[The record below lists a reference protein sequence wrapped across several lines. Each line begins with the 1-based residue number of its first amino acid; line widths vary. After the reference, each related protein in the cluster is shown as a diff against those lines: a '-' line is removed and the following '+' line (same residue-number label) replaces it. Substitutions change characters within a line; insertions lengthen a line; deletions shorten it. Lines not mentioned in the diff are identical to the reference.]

1 MKNGIILEQYED
13 EDEYEI
19 QEEKQRQERKEYLRR
34 MQQMIFDETH
44 YDIAL
49 QQNTESQIIQEY
61 LIDLD
66 NEFYIDYTHQ
76 LPAPSSQIKLR
87 PMNELQLA
95 YIYVDDFPFLKMRR
109 LLMIIFQSVR
119 YLMKYLI
126 NLKFF
131 QLILMVIII
140 LNSLCLALEVDQ
152 YEIIFIICYSVEAIF
167 KMLALGL
174 YSKRDSYFRDFWN
187 VIDFVILVFQYLPYF
202 VNIQFNFNALRTIR
216 ILRSLDAGQ
225 SIPALKVILTSLFQ
239 SVYQLKDA
247 LIVLVFSYSI
257 FAIVALLLFSGGL
270 KRRCVNLETGIPRNN
285 EVCSECQGEFECV
298 KQIANPF
305 NSLIN
310 FDTFG
315 WSLIQVFICTLLE
328 SWSQILDYT
337 VAAYNEA
344 VYIYFF
350 MVVMVG
356 GFFLVN
362 LTLAIIKLNF
372 SNNQKFVIPPV
383 IEESYDY
390 WELRIMGI
398 YEPAKLQI
406 QAALR
411 RKSDAQF
418 TFRERSQRTQTRR
431 KLRITKYPSQ
441 IQNLSLK
448 IHPIKFANNFS
459 TPFVKQDKKFMGIYG
474 MGKKLQPIIG
484 GVTPSK
490 NARNK
495 LNFNQEQP
503 GQSILQSPID
513 QNISF
518 SYNLSPNNKLG
529 NMLFSQ
535 SNRTLLNNQT
545 KQLSSKSI
553 LNNNKSPNNR
563 SRIISPQNQRN
574 HNELNNGS
582 PKSQFSKQIVKRAVR
597 PSISESDQILVNDLK
612 MIGQPQSKKTIT
624 TPKNTEEQLLDF
636 LSQAQNNNN
645 ILTNEN
651 QSNGLLTPN
660 NQLNLQNPT
669 FNRANLQHGTYA
681 PKTSHQIQML
691 QDVKQRSFNV
701 RNKQIDQVKNDVSI
715 LDKSENSI
723 INSIPSEQVDQELMD
738 LGILE
743 INNIKK
749 QKPEM
754 QQNSS
759 FKMNYIRRK
768 KPRLTRKTLRKSTY
782 LSKTFNSANDDR
794 FQQLKIK
801 LFKTKFYKEVPYLP
815 YTSNSEL
822 DVLEVQQ
829 MKKIQQNLKNNE
841 EINRKLKKQVKYVFS
856 NQQTQ
861 LTNLKS
867 TSKLQPSS
875 TQIKSTNAKRSQK
888 QVKFQ
893 DQEEQQQYK
902 KLILHDVQLNFQEA
916 QLLMRK
922 EVQAVDLEQYG
933 QVEIQ
938 YDLKEQLRYLNYEQI
953 TITTSTNYS
962 EYVKFMSEASSKLE
976 IVQQSSIEDV
986 LPMSDYVDDQTI
998 SIMNQIMLALNYTIN
1013 IYEIWLPGISGIF
1026 KVFRVKLQNLIQSE
1040 YFNRLINFCV
1050 ACNTIVL
1057 ALDGL
1062 VTNDK
1067 LLSDLN
1073 LAFTIIFIIELGFK
1087 LIGLGVKGY
1096 VQDKFN
1102 LFDAL
1107 IVGISLYEVI
1117 INQENGGKSGFSAL
1131 RSLRIFRALRVL
1143 RISKLIRSLKFMGFL
1158 LKVLGNA
1165 FEQILWMFIL
1175 MLFFLYTFT
1184 ILGFSLFQGEISDEN
1199 YRYTFNSF
1207 IISFETVFQLFT
1219 ISNWSDVL
1227 YSLFL
1232 SNANNIVVFLYLV
1245 LWIAIGNYIFLN
1257 LFLAVLLDNFEA
1269 EYRRDKNQID
1279 NNIIIGRDQIF
1290 ESAISSKP
1298 QGSRKSSKSSLQD
1311 DVEEY
1316 QKLQTQRF
1324 IYFSERGIAEFAL
1337 MVLSQESAFRKMCY
1351 RAVKDKIFD
1360 IIILI
1365 LILISS
1371 AKLILDTYTLGNS
1384 YDVVSYWLDF
1394 SMVIL
1399 FGCEALLKIIAFG
1412 FIGDD
1417 LSYLRNS
1424 WNALDFIILIGSI
1437 VDISVAAIDLSY
1449 LKILRLFRTLRPLRF
1464 VSHNRSMKII
1474 VSALLQSADGILNV
1488 AIVIIL
1494 VWMMFA
1500 IIGINF
1506 AKGKLYYCDMGDG
1519 AMHYVTKAECEGV
1532 WRIYDSNFENIFSG
1546 MLTLFCLST
1555 LLDWPDQ
1562 LLYFKD
1568 GTENGLVKDS
1578 SPEFFL
1584 FFLAFILIGSILLN
1598 NLFIGVILVNFHIAE
1613 EKARDSSLTQ
1623 DQIQWIDTQKLII
1636 EAKPDLSLYYMPKNR
1651 IQAFLFRIVKARNF
1665 DLIISLFIIINIVV
1679 TGMYM
1684 DDGDLEYLYVID
1696 QINFAISIIF
1706 CFEAIIKII
1715 TFGPLAYFK
1724 VNWNQFDFVIVVI
1737 SIIDFATN
1745 ESGLSIGKGFRIL
1758 RAVRLLRLVKQFK
1771 GLKKLIDTAV
1781 FSIPAIINAA
1791 ALYFLIHS
1799 IFSVL
1804 GVFLFSDIKEG
1815 KIISDTNNFQDF
1827 HHSFILLFLSQTGLD
1842 WNRIMYDTMNNGSQ
1856 YNALFWVVF
1865 ILIQNFVML
1874 NLFILI
1880 VLDQYDVNYFH
1891 EDNPLNRFDE
1901 YQNKTLDVWTRFS
1914 QDGAIINQNKLTD
1927 LILALPKPLGLD
1939 IVKSTQKGVEDWKHI
1954 NPQHTQDEVSQLK
1967 FTIQA
1972 DLIRNALFKIMD
1984 MQLKCDS
1991 LGNIPY
1997 NLVLFAVM
2005 KEAYLEKL
2013 EINLTEEGGRKL
2025 VMKEMETRSEIEEEY
2040 GMSLDQDV
2048 NPLVSYLY
2056 AQTCFKAMQRFVEI
2070 SKNKV
2075 QDDGVSFLAKTDSSI
2090 DFEEYLDNDLSR
2102 DDYEK
2107 PDYEEVYFVEIPM
2120 NNKIYNGEQ
2129 YKVQIAQD
2137 QSSQDQESNEQPIDD
2152 ENNVEE
2158 LEEYKL
2164 QIVDFNKYLGDQD

>member
-34 MQQMIFDETH
+34 MQQLIFDETY
-44 YDIAL
+44 YDMTL
-49 QQNTESQIIQEY
+49 QQNTESQITYEY

-66 NEFYIDYTHQ
+66 NEFYIDYTHYI
-76 LPAPSSQIKLR
+76 PAPSSQIKLR

-95 YIYVDDFPFLKMRR
+95 YIYVDEYPLLKLRR
-109 LLMIIFQSVR
+109 MLMIKFQSIR

-126 NLKFF
+126 NLKTF
-131 QLILMVIII
+131 QLILMVTII
-140 LNSLCLALEVDQ
+140 LNSLCLALEQDQ
-152 YEIIFIICYSVEAIF
+152 YEIIFIICYSAEAIF

-174 YSKRDSYFRDFWN
+174 YMKRDAYFRDFWN
-187 VIDFVILVFQYLPYF
+187 VIDFLILVFQYLPYF
-202 VNIQFNFNALRTIR
+202 VNIKFNFNALRTIR

-257 FAIVALLLFSGGL
+257 FAIVALLLFGGGL
-270 KRRCVNLETGIPRNN
+270 KRRCVNLETGIPKND
-285 EVCSECQGEFECV
+285 EVCSQCIGEFDCV

-305 NSLIN
+305 NDLIN

-337 VAAYNEA
+337 IAAYNEA

-372 SNNQKFVIPPV
+372 SNNQKQIISP
-383 IEESYDY
+383 ILEESYDY

-398 YEPAKLQI
+398 YEPSKLQA
-406 QAALR
+406 QAAIR

-418 TFRERSQRTQTRR
+418 TFRERSQRIQTKIKHRT
-431 KLRITKYPSQ
+431 TKYPSQ
-441 IQNLSLK
+441 AQSSNLK
-448 IHPIKFANNFS
+448 IHPIKFADNFS
-459 TPFVKQDKKFMGIYG
+459 SPFTKQDKKFMGIYG

-484 GVTPSK
+484 GVTPS
-490 NARNK
+490 NQNNHK
-495 LNFNQEQP
+495 LNINQEQR
-503 GQSILQSPID
+503 GYSILQSPID

-518 SYNLSPNNKLG
+518 SYNISPDNKLG
-529 NMLFSQ
+529 NIFFSQ
-535 SNRTLLNNQT
+535 SNRSLLKDNQIR
-545 KQLSSKSI
+545 QLSSKSI
-553 LNNNKSPNNR
+553 LNNNNKSPNNR
-563 SRIISPQNQRN
+563 SRNTTPQNQRN
-574 HNELNNGS
+574 DLNVGS
-582 PKSQFSKQIVKRAVR
+582 PKSQFSKQIVRKVR
-597 PSISESDQILVNDLK
+597 PSISESDQMLVNDLK
-612 MIGQPQSKKTIT
+612 IIGQHQSKKTIT
-624 TPKNTEEQLLDF
+624 TPKDTDEQLLDF
-636 LSQAQNNNN
+636 YSQAHNNV
-645 ILTNEN
+645 LTNEN

-660 NQLNLQNPT
+660 NQLSQLNPT
-669 FNRANLQHGTYA
+669 AFNRTLMQHGTYA
-681 PKTSHQIQML
+681 PRTSQQIQML

-701 RNKQIDQVKNDVSI
+701 KNRQLEMVKNDVSI

-723 INSIPSEQVDQELMD
+723 INSIPSEIVEQELMD
-738 LGILE
+738 LGILDFNLMKKSKSE
-743 INNIKK
+743 MPVNPFSKIN
-749 QKPEM
+749 
-754 QQNSS
+754 
-759 FKMNYIRRK
+759 FVRRK
-768 KPRLTRKTLRKSTY
+768 KPRFTRKTMKKSTY

-794 FQQLKIK
+794 YQQLKIK
-801 LFKTKFYKEVPYLP
+801 LFKTKFHKEVSFQPYN
-815 YTSNSEL
+815 SNSEL

-829 MKKIQQNLKNNE
+829 MNKIQQNIKNNE
-841 EINRKLKKQVKYVFS
+841 EINRKIRKQVKYVFS

-861 LTNLKS
+861 FFQDRSSSKIHPS
-867 TSKLQPSS
+867 TV
-875 TQIKSTNAKRSQK
+875 QIKSTTAKRSQK

-902 KLILHDVQLNFQEA
+902 KMIQHEQKLTFQEA
-916 QLLMRK
+916 QLLIRK

-938 YDLKEQLRYLNYEQI
+938 YDLKEQLRYLNYDQI
-953 TITTSTNYS
+953 TITTSTNYQ
-962 EYVKFMSEASSKLE
+962 EYVKLMSEASSQQE

-986 LPMSDYVDDQTI
+986 LLMSDYIDSQTVALMNK
-998 SIMNQIMLALNYTIN
+998 IMQALNYTLN
-1013 IYEIWLPGISGIF
+1013 IYEIWLPGVSGII
-1026 KVFRVKLQNLIQSE
+1026 KVIRVKLLNLIQSE
-1040 YFNRLINFCV
+1040 YFNRSINLCV
-1050 ACNTIVL
+1050 AFNTIVL

-1062 VTNDK
+1062 VTNDN
-1067 LLSDLN
+1067 LLSNFN
-1073 LAFTIIFIIELGFK
+1073 LAFTIIFIIELGLK
-1087 LIGLGVKGY
+1087 LIGLGIKQY
-1096 VQDKFN
+1096 LKDKFN
-1102 LFDAL
+1102 IFDAF

-1117 INQENGGKSGFSAL
+1117 INQEGGGKSGFSAL

-1184 ILGFSLFQGEISDEN
+1184 ILGFSLFQGQISDQD

-1232 SNANNIVVFLYLV
+1232 SDANNIVVFLYLV
-1245 LWIAIGNYIFLN
+1245 IWIAIGNYVFLN

-1269 EYRRDKNQID
+1269 EYRRDKDQID

-1298 QGSRKSSKSSLQD
+1298 QASRKSSKSSIQD

-1324 IYFSERGIAEFAL
+1324 IYFSEKGIGEYAL
-1337 MVLSQESAFRKMCY
+1337 MVFSQESTFRKLCY

-1360 IIILI
+1360 LFILI

-1371 AKLILDTYTLGNS
+1371 AKLILDTYTLGDS
-1384 YDVVSYWLDF
+1384 YDIVSYWLDF

-1399 FGCEALLKIIAFG
+1399 FGSEAVLKIIAFG
-1412 FIGDD
+1412 FIGDE

-1519 AMHYVTKAECEGV
+1519 VMHYVTKEQCEGA

-1584 FFLAFILIGSILLN
+1584 FFLTFILIGSILLN

-1636 EAKPDLSLYYMPKNR
+1636 ESKPDLSLYYMPKNK
-1651 IQAFLFRIVKARNF
+1651 IQAFFFKIVKAKKF
-1665 DLIISLFIIINIVV
+1665 DVIISVFIIINIVV

-1684 DDGDLEYLYVID
+1684 DDANLEYLYAID

-1706 CFEAIIKII
+1706 CLEATLKIL

-1737 SIIDFATN
+1737 SIIDYVTN

-1758 RAVRLLRLVKQFK
+1758 RAIRLLRLVKQFK

-1804 GVFLFSDIKEG
+1804 GVFLFSDIRSG
-1815 KIISDTNNFQDF
+1815 KIISDTNNFSDF

-1842 WNRIMYDTMNNGSQ
+1842 WNRIMYDTMNNGSNF
-1856 YNALFWVVF
+1856 NALFWVVF

-1880 VLDQYDVNYFH
+1880 VLDQYDINYFH

-1901 YQNKTLDVWTRFS
+1901 YQNKMLDVWTRFS
-1914 QDGAIINQNKLTD
+1914 SDGAIISQNKLTD
-1927 LILALPKPLGLD
+1927 LVLQLPKPLGLD
-1939 IVKSTQKGVEDWKHI
+1939 INKSMQKGVEDWKNI
-1954 NPQHTQDEVSQLK
+1954 NPQHTQEEINQLK
-1967 FTIQA
+1967 FNIQA
-1972 DLIRNALFKIMD
+1972 DLIRNTLFKIMD
-1984 MQLKCDS
+1984 MQLKCDTQ
-1991 LGNIPY
+1991 GNIPY
-1997 NLVLFAVM
+1997 NLVLFAVI

-2025 VMKEMETRSEIEEEY
+2025 MMKEMETRSEIEEDY
-2040 GMSLDQDV
+2040 GVDLDQDV

-2056 AQTCFKAMQRFVEI
+2056 AQTCFRAMQRFVEI
-2070 SKNKV
+2070 SKNKLI
-2075 QDDGVSFLAKTDSSI
+2075 DNGISFLAKTDSSL
-2090 DFEEYLDNDLSR
+2090 DFEEYLDNDLSK
-2102 DDYEK
+2102 DEYEK
-2107 PDYEEVYFVEIPM
+2107 PDYEEVYFVEIPV

-2129 YKVQIAQD
+2129 YKVQIAQEE
-2137 QSSQDQESNEQPIDD
+2137 QSRDEISSKQVIDD
-2152 ENNVEE
+2152 QNDAEEVED
-2158 LEEYKL
+2158 YKL
-2164 QIVDFNKYLGDQD
+2164 QIIDFNKYLGD

>member
-34 MQQMIFDETH
+34 MQQLIFDGTN
-44 YDIAL
+44 YDIAT
-49 QQNTESQIIQEY
+49 QQNTESEIVYEY

-76 LPAPSSQIKLR
+76 LPMPSSQIKLR

-95 YIYVDDFPFLKMRR
+95 YIYVDDYPFLKIRR
-109 LLMIIFQSVR
+109 LLMITFQSIR

-126 NLKFF
+126 NLKIF

-140 LNSLCLALEVDQ
+140 LNSLCLALEEDQ
-152 YEIIFIICYSVEAIF
+152 YEIIFIICYSIEAIF

-187 VIDFVILVFQYLPYF
+187 VIDFIILIFQYLPYF

-270 KRRCVNLETGIPRNN
+270 KRRCVNLETGIPRND
-285 EVCSECQGEFECV
+285 EVCSVCAGEFDCV

-305 NSLIN
+305 KDLIN

-337 VAAYNEA
+337 VIAYNEA

-372 SNNQKFVIPPV
+372 SNNQKSIIPPI

-398 YEPAKLQI
+398 YEPIKLQT
-406 QAALR
+406 QAAMR
-411 RKSDAQF
+411 RKSDAQY
-418 TFRERSQRTQTRR
+418 TFRERSQRSQTKIKHRT
-431 KLRITKYPSQ
+431 TKYPSQ
-441 IQNLSLK
+441 IQNPNLK

-459 TPFVKQDKKFMGIYG
+459 TTFMKQDKKFMGIYG

-490 NARNK
+490 QTRNK
-495 LNFNQEQP
+495 INVNYEQP
-503 GQSILQSPID
+503 GYSILQSPID

-518 SYNLSPNNKLG
+518 SYNISPTNKLG

-535 SNRTLLNNQT
+535 SNRSLLNNQT

-553 LNNNKSPNNR
+553 LNNNNKSPNNH
-563 SRIISPQNQRN
+563 SRNVTPQNQRN
-574 HNELNNGS
+574 LNELNNGS
-582 PKSQFSKQIVKRAVR
+582 PKSQFSKKILQRVR

-612 MIGQPQSKKTIT
+612 MIGQHQSKKTIT
-624 TPKNTEEQLLDF
+624 TPKGSDEQLIDF
-636 LSQAQNNNN
+636 LSQAHNNN

-660 NQLNLQNPT
+660 NQFSQLNPT
-669 FNRANLQHGTYA
+669 FNRIPIQHGTYA
-681 PKTSHQIQML
+681 PRTSQQIQML
-691 QDVKQRSFNV
+691 QEVKQRSFNV
-701 RNKQIDQVKNDVSI
+701 KNKQIDNVKNEVSI

-743 INNIKK
+743 LNVIKK
-749 QKPEM
+749 SKSDM
-754 QQNSS
+754 QQNPLSKLN
-759 FKMNYIRRK
+759 FIRRK
-768 KPRLTRKTLRKSTY
+768 KPRFTRKTMKKSTY
-782 LSKTFNSANDDR
+782 LSKTFNQANDDR
-794 FQQLKIK
+794 YQQLKIK
-801 LFKTKFYKEVPYLP
+801 LFKTKFYKEVPYLA
-815 YTSNSEL
+815 YNSNSEL
-822 DVLEVQQ
+822 DVLQVQQ
-829 MKKIQQNLKNNE
+829 MQKIQQNLKNNE
-841 EINRKLKKQVKYVFS
+841 EINRKIKKQVKYVFS

-861 LTNLKS
+861 LINQKS
-867 TSKLQPSS
+867 TSKIQPSS
-875 TQIKSTNAKRSQK
+875 IQIKSTSVKRSQK

-916 QLLMRK
+916 QLLIRK

-933 QVEIQ
+933 QVEVQ
-938 YDLKEQLRYLNYEQI
+938 YDLKEQLRYLNYDQI
-953 TITTSTNYS
+953 TITTSTNYQD
-962 EYVKFMSEASSKLE
+962 YVRMMSDASSQQE

-998 SIMNQIMLALNYTIN
+998 ELMNKIMLALNYTIN
-1013 IYEIWLPGISGIF
+1013 IYEIWLPGISGII
-1026 KVFRVKLQNLIQSE
+1026 KVFRVKLLNLISSE
-1040 YFNRLINFCV
+1040 YFNRLINMCV
-1050 ACNTIVL
+1050 TFNTIVL

-1062 VTNDK
+1062 VTDDK
-1067 LLSDLN
+1067 LLSDFN

-1087 LIGLGVKGY
+1087 LIGLGIKRY
-1096 VQDKFN
+1096 IQDKFN
-1102 LFDAL
+1102 IFDAF

-1117 INQENGGKSGFSAL
+1117 MNQENGGKSGFSAL

-1184 ILGFSLFQGEISDEN
+1184 ILGFSLFQGQISDKN

-1232 SNANNIVVFLYLV
+1232 SDANNIVVFLYLV
-1245 LWIAIGNYIFLN
+1245 IWIAIGNYIFLN
-1257 LFLAVLLDNFEA
+1257 LFMAVLLDNFEA

-1290 ESAISSKP
+1290 ESALSSKP

-1316 QKLQTQRF
+1316 QKLQTQKF
-1324 IYFSERGIAEFAL
+1324 IYFQERGIGEYAL
-1337 MVLSQESAFRKMCY
+1337 MIFSQESTFRKMCY

-1360 IIILI
+1360 IFILI

-1399 FGCEALLKIIAFG
+1399 FGSEALLKIIAFG
-1412 FIGDD
+1412 FIGDE

-1437 VDISVAAIDLSY
+1437 VDVSVAAIDLSY

-1506 AKGKLYYCDMGDG
+1506 AKGKLYYCDMQDG
-1519 AMHYVTKAECEGV
+1519 IMHYVNKEECEGI

-1568 GTENGLVKDS
+1568 GTENGLVKNN

-1651 IQAFLFRIVKARNF
+1651 IQAFLFRVVKAKKF
-1665 DLIISLFIIINIVV
+1665 DLIISFFIIINIVV

-1684 DDGDLEYLYVID
+1684 DDANFEYLYVID

-1724 VNWNQFDFVIVVI
+1724 VNWNQFDFVIVLI
-1737 SIIDFATN
+1737 SIIDFVTN

-1758 RAVRLLRLVKQFK
+1758 RAIRLLRLVKQFK

-1804 GVFLFSDIKEG
+1804 GVFLFSEIKQG

-1842 WNRIMYDTMNNGSQ
+1842 WNRIMYDTMNYGSY

-1880 VLDQYDVNYFH
+1880 VLDQYDINYFH

-1914 QDGAIINQNKLTD
+1914 QDGTIINQNKLTD
-1927 LILALPKPLGLD
+1927 LILSLPKPLGLD
-1939 IVKSTQKGVEDWKHI
+1939 ILKSMQKGIEDWKHI
-1954 NPQHTQDEVSQLK
+1954 NPQHTQEEVNQLK
-1967 FTIQA
+1967 FNIKA
-1972 DLIRNALFKIMD
+1972 DLIKNALFKIMD
-1984 MQLKCDS
+1984 MQLKCD
-1991 LGNIPY
+1991 LQGNIPY
-1997 NLVLFAVM
+1997 NLVLFSVI

-2025 VMKEMETRSEIEEEY
+2025 AMKEMETRSEIEEEY
-2040 GMSLDQDV
+2040 GTDLDQDV

-2056 AQTCFKAMQRFVEI
+2056 AQTCFRAMQRYVEI
-2070 SKNKV
+2070 SKNKIF
-2075 QDDGVSFLAKTDSSI
+2075 DGGISFLAKTDSSI

-2102 DDYEK
+2102 DEYEK

-2129 YKVQIAQD
+2129 YKVQIAQE
-2137 QSSQDQESNEQPIDD
+2137 ESNMDEESNNQPIDD
-2152 ENNVEE
+2152 ENNIEE

-2164 QIVDFNKYLGDQD
+2164 QIIDFNKYLGD

>member
-34 MQQMIFDETH
+34 MQQLILDETN
-44 YDIAL
+44 YDIAI
-49 QQNTESQIIQEY
+49 QQNTESQITYEY

-76 LPAPSSQIKLR
+76 IPAPSSQIKLR

-95 YIYVDDFPFLKMRR
+95 YIYVDEYPLLKMRR
-109 LLMIIFQSVR
+109 VLMIIFQSIR
-119 YLMKYLI
+119 QLMKYLI
-126 NLKFF
+126 NLKTF
-131 QLILMVIII
+131 QLILMITII
-140 LNSLCLALEVDQ
+140 LNSLCLALEQDQ
-152 YEIIFIICYSVEAIF
+152 YEIIFIILYSLEAIF

-174 YSKRDSYFRDFWN
+174 YMKRDSYFRDFWN
-187 VIDFVILVFQYLPYF
+187 VIDFLILVFQYLPYF
-202 VNIQFNFNALRTIR
+202 VNIKFNFNALRTIR

-257 FAIVALLLFSGGL
+257 FAIVALLLFGGGL
-270 KRRCVNLETGIPRNN
+270 KRRCVNLQTGIPKNDQ
-285 EVCSECQGEFECV
+285 VCSECQGDFDCV

-305 NSLIN
+305 NDLIN

-337 VAAYNEA
+337 IAAYNES
-344 VYIYFF
+344 VYVYFF

-372 SNNQKFVIPPV
+372 SNNQKIIIPPV

-398 YEPAKLQI
+398 YEPSKLQTQTLI
-406 QAALR
+406 R

-418 TFRERSQRTQTRR
+418 TFRERSQRQQTKIKHRT
-431 KLRITKYPSQ
+431 TKYPSQ
-441 IQNLSLK
+441 TQNSNLK

-459 TPFVKQDKKFMGIYG
+459 TPFMKQDKKFMGIYG

-484 GVTPSK
+484 GVTPS
-490 NARNK
+490 NK
-495 LNFNQEQP
+495 SKINLNVNYEQQ
-503 GQSILQSPID
+503 GYSFLQSPID

-518 SYNLSPNNKLG
+518 SYNISPDNKLS
-529 NMLFSQ
+529 NMFFSQ
-535 SNRTLLNNQT
+535 SNRSLLKDNQT
-545 KQLSSKSI
+545 RQLSSKSI
-553 LNNNKSPNNR
+553 LNINNKSPNNR
-563 SRIISPQNQRN
+563 SRNITPQNQRN
-574 HNELNNGS
+574 LNELNIGS
-582 PKSQFSKQIVKRAVR
+582 PKSQFSKKIVHRVR

-612 MIGQPQSKKTIT
+612 IIGQHQSKKTIT
-624 TPKNTEEQLLDF
+624 TPKDTDEQLQDF
-636 LSQAQNNNN
+636 FSQAHNN
-645 ILTNEN
+645 IPSNEN

-660 NQLNLQNPT
+660 NQMSQLNSK
-669 FNRANLQHGTYA
+669 FNRNLMQHGTYA
-681 PKTSHQIQML
+681 PRTSQQIQML
-691 QDVKQRSFNV
+691 QDVKQRSFNIK
-701 RNKQIDQVKNDVSI
+701 NKQIEIIKNDVSI

-723 INSIPSEQVDQELMD
+723 INSIPSEQVEQELMD

-743 INNIKK
+743 LNIMKK
-749 QKPEM
+749 SKSDVL
-754 QQNSS
+754 QNPLS
-759 FKMNYIRRK
+759 KVNLVRRK
-768 KPRLTRKTLRKSTY
+768 KPRFTRKTMKKSTY
-782 LSKTFNSANDDR
+782 LSKTFNQANDDR
-794 FQQLKIK
+794 YQQLKIK
-801 LFKTKFYKEVPYLP
+801 LFKTKFHKEVPYLI
-815 YTSNSEL
+815 YNSNSEL

-829 MKKIQQNLKNNE
+829 MKKIQQNIKNNE
-841 EINRKLKKQVKYVFS
+841 EINRKIKKQVQYVFS

-861 LTNLKS
+861 LVNNRSNSKIQPSTTQMKS
-867 TSKLQPSS
+867 T
-875 TQIKSTNAKRSQK
+875 TAKRSQK

-902 KLILHDVQLNFQEA
+902 KLILHEQKLNFQEA
-916 QLLMRK
+916 QLLIRK

-938 YDLKEQLRYLNYEQI
+938 YDLKEQLRYLNYDQI
-953 TITTSTNYS
+953 TITTSTNYQD
-962 EYVKFMSEASSKLE
+962 YVKLMSEASSQQE

-986 LPMSDYVDDQTI
+986 LLMSDYIDEQTI
-998 SIMNQIMLALNYTIN
+998 TLMNKIMQALNYTIN
-1013 IYEIWLPGISGIF
+1013 VYEIWLPGVSGII
-1026 KVFRVKLQNLIQSE
+1026 KVIRVKLLNLIQSE
-1040 YFNRLINFCV
+1040 YFNRSINLCV
-1050 ACNTIVL
+1050 AFNTIIL
-1057 ALDGL
+1057 ALEGL
-1062 VTNDK
+1062 VTDND
-1067 LLSDLN
+1067 LLSNFN
-1073 LAFTIIFIIELGFK
+1073 LAFTIIFIIELGLK
-1087 LIGLGVKGY
+1087 LIGLGVKRY

-1102 LFDAL
+1102 IFDAF

-1184 ILGFSLFQGEISDEN
+1184 ILGFSLFQGYISDQN

-1232 SNANNIVVFLYLV
+1232 SDANNIVVFLYLV
-1245 LWIAIGNYIFLN
+1245 IWIAIGNYVFLN
-1257 LFLAVLLDNFEA
+1257 LFLAVLLDNFET

-1290 ESAISSKP
+1290 ESAITSKP
-1298 QGSRKSSKSSLQD
+1298 QASRKSSKSSIQD

-1324 IYFSERGIAEFAL
+1324 IYFSEKGLGEYAL
-1337 MVLSQESAFRKMCY
+1337 MIFSQESTFRKFCY

-1360 IIILI
+1360 IFILI

-1371 AKLILDTYTLGNS
+1371 AKLILDTYTLGDS
-1384 YDVVSYWLDF
+1384 YNVVSYWLDF

-1399 FGCEALLKIIAFG
+1399 FGSEAVLKIIAFG
-1412 FIGDD
+1412 FIGDE

-1437 VDISVAAIDLSY
+1437 IDISVAAIDLSY

-1506 AKGKLYYCDMGDG
+1506 AKGKLYHCDMGDG
-1519 AMHYVTKAECEGV
+1519 VMYYVTKEECEGV
-1532 WRIYDSNFENIFSG
+1532 WRIYDSNFENIFQG

-1636 EAKPDLSLYYMPKNR
+1636 ESKPDLSLYYMPKNR
-1651 IQAFLFRIVKARNF
+1651 IQALLFRIVKAKKF
-1665 DLIISLFIIINIVV
+1665 DIIISIFIIINIVV

-1684 DDGDLEYLYVID
+1684 DDANLEYLYAID

-1706 CFEAIIKII
+1706 CLEAILKIL
-1715 TFGPLAYFK
+1715 TFGPIAYFK
-1724 VNWNQFDFVIVVI
+1724 VNWNQFDFIIVVI
-1737 SIIDFATN
+1737 SIIDFVTN

-1758 RAVRLLRLVKQFK
+1758 RAIRLLRLVKQFK

-1804 GVFLFSDIKEG
+1804 GVFLFSDIKQG
-1815 KIISDTNNFQDF
+1815 KIISDTNNFSDF

-1842 WNRIMYDTMNNGSQ
+1842 WNRIMYDTMNNGSN

-1880 VLDQYDVNYFH
+1880 VLDQYDINYFH
-1891 EDNPLNRFDE
+1891 EDNPLNRFGE
-1901 YQNKTLDVWTRFS
+1901 YQNKMLDVWTRFS
-1914 QDGAIINQNKLTD
+1914 SDGSVINQNKLTD
-1927 LILALPKPLGLD
+1927 LILQLPKPLGLD
-1939 IVKSTQKGVEDWKHI
+1939 ITKSMQKGIEDWKHI
-1954 NPQHTQDEVSQLK
+1954 NPQHTQEEVNQLK
-1967 FTIQA
+1967 FNIKA

-1984 MQLKCDS
+1984 MQLKCDTQ
-1991 LGNIPY
+1991 GNIPY
-1997 NLVLFAVM
+1997 NLVLFVVI

-2013 EINLTEEGGRKL
+2013 EVNLTEEGGRKL
-2025 VMKEMETRSEIEEEY
+2025 IIKEMETRSEIEEDY
-2040 GMSLDQDV
+2040 GTDLDQDV

-2056 AQTCFKAMQRFVEI
+2056 AQTCFRAMQRYVEI
-2070 SKNKV
+2070 SKNKLV
-2075 QDDGVSFLAKTDSSI
+2075 DNGISFLAKTDSSI
-2090 DFEEYLDNDLSR
+2090 DFEEYLDDDLSK

-2107 PDYEEVYFVEIPM
+2107 PDYEEVYFVEIPI
-2120 NNKIYNGEQ
+2120 NNKIYNGEE
-2129 YKVQIAQD
+2129 YKVQIAQEE
-2137 QSSQDQESNEQPIDD
+2137 QSKDENSIKQVIDD

-2158 LEEYKL
+2158 LEDYKL
-2164 QIVDFNKYLGDQD
+2164 QIIDFNKYLGD